1 MLKLR
6 QRLRRGPSEDGFTL
20 LEVIVAM
27 MIFMMVSTGVLYTMM
42 TLLMVNRD
50 DRNRQVAANL
60 AAQEI
65 DLARDVND
73 IFDIDD
79 HLTTYPD
86 TTSTPPHPALNN
98 DTFRV
103 HRTAR
108 WVTSTGAV
116 APCGTGTGTLRYKL
130 VEVWVE
136 WDGMKGGDDGGV
148 HSETYINPNER
159 INDPTL
165 GTLIASVT
173 TALGEP
179 VENVLVTADPD
190 TGTTLTAH
198 TDSAGCAFFLEV
210 PEATFDVQLTAP
222 TGTTYVDIDGVT
234 QPRQTVTVVKATSA
248 SAPFTYDPA
257 GTLRA
262 TYGTSTT
269 IVPQNLAT
277 SLVSTRDTYPTA
289 TSSPTNPR
297 SLLVSSAWTDGF
309 AVLAGDVEGCFA
321 NDPALWTASGLKLDG
336 ERPDPVAADAGS
348 IVDVTVPGGILNLTN
363 MNTGNKYLAVKSVNV
378 SGSGQPTCATSQ
390 VLRFNVAST
399 ANMSVA
405 LPYGSWDI
413 YRGSSA
419 GFTLNSSTKIS
430 SGYTTGGTNGSIS
443 SGTVTFDPRG
453 VAS

>member
-1 MLKLR
+1 MKLR
-6 QRLRRGPSEDGFTL
+6 RRLQRGPSEDGFTL

-65 DLARDVND
+65 DLARDVNNV
-73 IFDIDD
+73 FDIED

-86 TTSTPPHPALNN
+86 TSSSPPHPALNN

-103 HRTAR
+103 HRTAS

-116 APCGTGTGTLRYKL
+116 APCGSGTGTLRFKL
-130 VEVWVE
+130 VKVWVE
-136 WDGMKGGDDGGV
+136 WDGMKGGADGGV
-148 HSETYINPNER
+148 HSETYVNPNAR

-190 TGTTLTAH
+190 TGTTLTGH
-198 TDSAGCAFFLEV
+198 TDSAGCVFFLGV
-210 PEATFDVQLTAP
+210 PEANFDVQLTAP
-222 TGTTYVDIDGVT
+222 TGTTYVDIDGKT
-234 QPRQTVTVVKATSA
+234 QPHQTVQVVKATSA

-262 TYGTSTT
+262 TYGTSST
-269 IVPQNLAT
+269 IVPQNLST
-277 SLVSTRDTYPTA
+277 SAVSTRTTLPTA
-289 TSSPTNPR
+289 TTVPTNPR

-309 AVLAGDVEGCFA
+309 AVLAGDVVACFA
-321 NDPALWTASGLKLDG
+321 NDPALWTASGTFLDG
-336 ERPDPVAADAGS
+336 ERPDPVAAGPGD
-348 IVDVTVPGGILNLTN
+348 IIDVTVPGGILNLTN
-363 MNTGNKYLAVKSVNV
+363 MTTGNTYLAVQSKDV
-378 SGSGQPTCATSQ
+378 SGNGQPGCATTQ
-390 VLRFNVAST
+390 VLRFNVAAT

-405 LPYGSWDI
+405 LPYGSWEV
-413 YRGSSA
+413 YRGATA
-419 GFTLNSSTKIS
+419 GFALGGSTKIT
-430 SGYTTGGTNGSIS
+430 SGFTTGGTNGSIN
-443 SGTVTFDPRG
+443 SGVVTFDPRG
-453 VAS
+453 VAP